1 MPSIITRTSSGA
13 DATVKGLP
21 LTNAEI
27 DGNFI
32 SINNAIRATGD
43 LTGFT
48 NRTSSTVSFNN
59 GTRTFTLAPSSGS
72 FTVHYKGKEIT
83 VSSTLSVQISNS
95 TGGRWITLDPV
106 SVSLQDAGPTVDL
119 TTTIVVGYVYW
130 IAGVGSI
137 IAGDERHLASRDT
150 QWHFSKH
157 NEVGTVWL
165 TGGDCTYTLNDQ
177 STITI
182 GFSDITIAD
191 EDLVHSITHNSA
203 PNGYYQQVLLTT
215 ASIPVLYK
223 NGSIITQIA
232 ASSNP
237 WQVGTLANYNQV
249 VNNVGS
255 IAEATEGYYV
265 NYWIVATNDM
275 ATPIKAVMGRTQH
288 QTLLASYNETVDTM
302 DLPFEEMVVLYQV
315 TLRTSASYIN
325 KVVISSVRK
334 ISGAQNTLVEQMQ
347 NGPTHAGLGKL
358 SNDDHLQ
365 YVHIS
370 TARTITA
377 AHTWSGVQTFTNGIK
392 INTKPTLNVEGTNK
406 SYTDNRALITALM
419 LS

>member
-334 ISGAQNTLVEQMQ
+334 ISGAQNTLVEQIQ